1 MLKKILP
8 NEIYSILYSKVNIN
22 SINELRLRADKPIV
36 LSIGAQRIFLGQN
49 GVTGNI
55 KEAIYCSKIMVED
68 VIFRA
73 SECSIYSVNEQ
84 IKRGFIVM
92 KGGLRIG
99 IGGDIVEESGKI
111 KTMTN
116 YNSVN
121 IRIPHEIRNRS
132 LSSLNYLISEKGIF
146 NTLIVSPPG
155 AGKTTFLRDFVR
167 QLSERNYAYNVLIL
181 DERGELDI
189 GQEGC
194 IGNFAD
200 KISFARKSVGFE
212 NGIRALSPNLIVTDE
227 LGQKEDVDALL
238 YAVNCGV
245 SILAS
250 VHCDNIEK
258 LENKI
263 IELWQKHKTAIPK
276 IIGIFLIE
284 KVISVPGDIIL
295 TLLVF
300 CISFFKGSRSLDIFS

>member
-8 NEIYSILYSKVNIN
+8 LDIYNILNNRVNLN

-36 LSIGAQRIFLGQN
+36 LSIGARRVFLGEN
-49 GVTGNI
+49 GVTTNL

-68 VIFRA
+68 VVFRA

-99 IGGDIVEESGKI
+99 IGGDIIEENDKI

-116 YNSVN
+116 YTSVN
-121 IRIPHEIRNRS
+121 IRIPHEIKNCS
-132 LSSLNYLISEKGIF
+132 LSAFNYLVSEKAVH
-146 NTLIVSPPG
+146 NSLIISPPG

-167 QLSERNYAYNVLIL
+167 QLSDRNYACNVLVL
-181 DERGELDI
+181 DERGELDV
-189 GQEGC
+189 GNEGC

-200 KISFARKSVGFE
+200 KISFAKKSVGFE

-227 LGQKEDVDALL
+227 LGQKEDVESVL

-250 VHCDNIEK
+250 VHSDSIES
-258 LENKI
+258 LERK
-263 IELWQKHKTAIPK
+263 PY
-276 IIGIFLIE
+276 FE
-284 KVISVPGDIIL
+284 KIL
-295 TLLVF
+295 TDKVFKRFVLLSMRNGPGTLEGVYDENF
-300 CISFFKGSRSLDIFS
+300 ARVRI

>member
-8 NEIYSILYSKVNIN
+8 NDIYNVLSNRVNIN
-22 SINELRLRADKPIV
+22 SINEIRIRSDKPII
-36 LSIGAQRIFLGQN
+36 LLIGAQRVFLGQN
-49 GVTGNI
+49 GVTGNL
-55 KEAIYCSKIMVED
+55 KEAIFASKIMVED
-68 VIFRA
+68 IIFRA

-92 KGGLRIG
+92 NGGVRLG
-99 IGGDIVEESGKI
+99 IGGDLVEENGKI

-116 YNSVN
+116 FTSVN
-121 IRIPHEIRNRS
+121 IRIPHEVKNCS
-132 LSSLNYLISEKGIF
+132 LSSFNYLLSENGVV
-146 NTLIVSPPG
+146 NTLVVSPPG

-189 GQEGC
+189 GKEGC
-194 IGNFAD
+194 VGNFSD
-200 KISFARKSVGFE
+200 KISYASKNIGFE

-227 LGQKEDVDALL
+227 LGQKEDVDAVM

-250 VHCDNIEK
+250 VHSDSMESLLRKPYFEK
-258 LENKI
+258 IIENKI
-263 IELWQKHKTAIPK
+263 FKRFV
-276 IIGIFLIE
+276 FL
-284 KVISVPGDIIL
+284 SLRNGPG
-295 TLLVF
+295 TLEGVYDENFARVRL
-300 CISFFKGSRSLDIFS
+300 